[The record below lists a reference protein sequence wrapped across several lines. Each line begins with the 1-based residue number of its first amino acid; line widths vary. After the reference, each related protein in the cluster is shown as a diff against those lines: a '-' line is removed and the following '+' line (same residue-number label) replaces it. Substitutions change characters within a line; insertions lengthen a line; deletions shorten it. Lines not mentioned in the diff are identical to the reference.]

1 MVSIDAIDVNNIIKE
16 VITKNPNPN
25 TVVDLNILIS
35 DTYTYI

>member
-16 VITKNPNPN
+16 AIAKNPN

-35 DTYTYI
+35 DDYTYI